1 MILSLFWQFFIIG
14 LLAFGGGQAAL
25 PLVERVSVAQMG
37 WITPD
42 GFAAAVSFGYVTP
55 GPVLITATF
64 VGYSAAGLPGAVA
77 ATVGAFVAP
86 TLLAAGAAAGIE
98 RFARNRWLRAF
109 GQGAVP
115 AVIGLLFATAW
126 SLAQRTTL
134 ISWPLAAIAAFVA
147 LLTVWTEISPGWLLL
162 AGALIGWLIGR

>member
-1 MILSLFWQFFIIG
+1 MIASLFWQFFVIS

-37 WITPD
+37 WITPG

-77 ATVGAFVAP
+77 ATLGAFVAP
-86 TLLAAGAAAGIE
+86 TFLAAGAAAGTE
-98 RFARNRWLRAF
+98 RFTRNRWLRAF
-109 GQGAVP
+109 GQGASP
-115 AVIGLLFATAW
+115 AVVGLLLATAW
-126 SLAQRTTL
+126 SLAQQTTL
-134 ISWPLAAIAAFVA
+134 TSWPLAVLATCVG
-147 LLTVWTEISPGWLLL
+147 LLTVWTAINPGWLLL
-162 AGALIGWLIGR
+162 AGALIGWLISH